1 MTISLNPR
9 RFASC
14 SHFLGSA
21 WGRPAAI
28 EINGFEPMIMHTS
41 AVAGPWCSAIHTPM
55 RPCAMVLPGWSIE
68 VATHPRGLPSASR
81 NALVNGAV
89 NAFASPN
96 VPLYN
101 ATASGPCS
109 STMRV
114 SDAAIS
120 SIARSDGI
128 GANEPSG

>member
-1 MTISLNPR
+1 MQ
-9 RFASC
+9 
-14 SHFLGSA
+14 
-21 WGRPAAI
+21 
-28 EINGFEPMIMHTS
+28 TS

-55 RPCAMVLPGWSIE
+55 SPCAMVLPGWSID

-81 NALVNGAV
+81 NAFVNGAV
-89 NAFASPN
+89 SALARPN

-114 SDAAIS
+114 SVAAIS
-120 SIARSDGI
+120 SIAVSDAI